1 MNVMPAKT
9 FFNPHS
15 SFVSLLSSI
24 FLIALL
30 SASFSLFAA
39 PRPVPAAPAVAA
51 SGYILQDF
59 HTGKIIASSK
69 ADEKLEPA
77 SLTKLMSAYIVFT
90 ELEKNNIA
98 LSDEVLI
105 SETAWRTGG
114 SRMFVEAGSKV
125 SVENLIKGMIIQ
137 SGNDATV
144 ALAEYVAGTEG
155 AFAELMNHEA
165 KLLGMTGSNFQ
176 NASGLPGKEH
186 YTTAT
191 DLAILTRALIANFPN
206 YYPWYS
212 QKEFTYN
219 DITQPNR
226 NKLLWRD
233 DSVDG
238 VKTGHT
244 NSAGYCLVTSALRDG
259 MRLISVVLGTKS
271 PDARARESQK
281 LLNYGYRFFETRRL
295 YAAGENISTSK
306 LWKGNRDEI
315 NLGVLEDIYVT
326 IPRGQD
332 DDLSATIQLQEQ
344 IIAPVKKN
352 TQLGT
357 ATVAFGDEVL
367 VEQAVIALDEYSE
380 GGLIQRLKDTVLLFF
395 E

>member
-1 MNVMPAKT
+1 MLTKT
-9 FFNPHS
+9 FFNS
-15 SFVSLLSSI
+15 SFPEVYRIYLIGLLSS
-24 FLIALL
+24 ALL
-30 SASFSLFAA
+30 LTISLATQAA
-39 PRPVPAAPAVAA
+39 PRPIPAPPAVAA

-69 ADEKLEPA
+69 ATERLEPA
-77 SLTKLMSAYIVFT
+77 SLTKLMTAYIVFA
-90 ELEKNNIA
+90 ELKKDNVA
-98 LSDEVLI
+98 LTDEVLI

-114 SRMFVEAGSKV
+114 SRMFVEVNSKV
-125 SVENLIKGMIIQ
+125 SVENLLQGMIVQ

-144 ALAEYVAGTEG
+144 ALAEHIAGTEG

-191 DLAILTRALIANFPN
+191 DLAILTRALIANFPA
-206 YYPWYS
+206 YYLWYS

-233 DSVDG
+233 DTVDG
-238 VKTGHT
+238 VKTGYT
-244 NSAGYCLVTSALRDG
+244 NSAGYCLVTSALRDD
-259 MRLISVVLGTKS
+259 MRLISVVLGAKS
-271 PDARARESQK
+271 PNARSRESQK
-281 LLNYGYRFFETRRL
+281 LLNYGYRFYQTRRL
-295 YAAGENISTSK
+295 YTADETLSTSK
-306 LWKGNRDEI
+306 LWKGNRSEI
-315 NLGVLEDIYVT
+315 NLGISQDIYIT

-332 DDLSATIQLQEQ
+332 DALSTTIQVQEQ
-344 IIAPVKKN
+344 IIAPIGQGV
-352 TQLGT
+352 TLGT
-357 ATVAFGDEVL
+357 AIITFGDEIL
-367 VEQAVIALDEYSE
+367 AEQPLIALDDYTE
-380 GGLIQRLKDTVLLFF
+380 GGLMQRLKDTVLLFF

>member
-1 MNVMPAKT
+1 MPAKT
-9 FFNPHS
+9 FMKRS
-15 SFVSLLSSI
+15 TSLVSLLSSI
-24 FLIALL
+24 LLIALF
-30 SASFSLFAA
+30 STSFSLIAA

-69 ADEKLEPA
+69 ADERLEPA

-90 ELEKNNIA
+90 ELEKNNIGLA
-98 LSDEVLI
+98 DEVLI

-191 DLAILTRALIANFPN
+191 DLAILTRALIANFPI

-233 DSVDG
+233 DTVDG

-315 NLGVLEDIYVT
+315 NLGVSEDIYVT

-344 IIAPVKKN
+344 IIAPVEKN

-357 ATVAFGDEVL
+357 ATVTFGEEVL
-367 VEQAVIALDEYSE
+367 AEQAVIALDEYSE

>member
-1 MNVMPAKT
+1 MLLATTLKT
-9 FFNPHS
+9 RYLPLT
-15 SFVSLLSSI
+15 LLT
-24 FLIALL
+24 FALL
-30 SASFSLFAA
+30 LLAIRLANA
-39 PRPVPAAPAVAA
+39 EPRPVPAAPSVAA

-59 HTGKIIASSK
+59 HTGKVIASSK
-69 ADEKLEPA
+69 ADEPLDPA

-90 ELEKNNIA
+90 ELKKGNITLA
-98 LSDEVLI
+98 DQVLI

-114 SRMFVEAGSKV
+114 SRMFVEADSRV
-125 SVENLIKGMIIQ
+125 SVEDLLKGMIIQ

-165 KLLGMTGSNFQ
+165 KLLGMTGSHFI
-176 NASGLPGKEH
+176 NASGLPGKDH

-191 DLAILTRALIANFPN
+191 DLAILTRALIANFPS
-206 YYPWYS
+206 YYSWYS
-212 QKEFTYN
+212 EKEFTYN
-219 DITQPNR
+219 DITQQNR

-233 DSVDG
+233 ETVDG

-244 NSAGYCLVTSALRDG
+244 NSAGYCLVTSANRDG

-295 YAAGENISTSK
+295 YAANEPLSK
-306 LWKGNRDEI
+306 ARLWKGERDEI
-315 NLGVLEDIYVT
+315 ALGVEEDIYVT

-332 DDLSATIQLQEQ
+332 DSLSAKLHLQET
-344 IIAPVKKN
+344 IVAPIAKGEN
-352 TQLGT
+352 LGS

-367 VEQAVIALDEYSE
+367 VEKPLVALDSYVE
-380 GGLIQRLKDTVLLFF
+380 GGIIQRLSDSVLMYF

>member
-1 MNVMPAKT
+1 M
-9 FFNPHS
+9 S
-15 SFVSLLSSI
+15 
-24 FLIALL
+24 LL
-30 SASFSLFAA
+30 SASLLLAVALSTSAA
-39 PRPVPAAPAVAA
+39 PRPVPAPPAVAA

-59 HTGKIIASSK
+59 HTGKVIASNN
-69 ADEKLEPA
+69 ADERLEPA
-77 SLTKLMSAYIVFT
+77 SLTKLMAAYIVFA
-90 ELEKNNIA
+90 ELKKGNIA
-98 LSDEVLI
+98 LTDEVLI

-114 SRMFVEAGSKV
+114 SRMFVEADSKV
-125 SVENLIKGMIIQ
+125 MVEDLLKGMIIQ

-144 ALAEYVAGTEG
+144 ALAEHVAGTEG

-191 DLAILTRALIANFPN
+191 DLAILTRALIANFPL

-233 DSVDG
+233 DTVDG

-244 NSAGYCLVTSALRDG
+244 NSAGYCLVTSALRDD
-259 MRLISVVLGTKS
+259 MRLISVMLGTKS
-271 PDARARESQK
+271 PNARARESQK
-281 LLNYGYRFFETRRL
+281 LLNYGYRFYETRQL
-295 YAAGENISTSK
+295 YTAGETLSK
-306 LWKGNRDEI
+306 SRLWKGEHDAIEV
-315 NLGVLEDIYVT
+315 GVNENIYVT

-332 DDLSATIQLQEQ
+332 ESLTASIQIKEQ
-344 IIAPVKKN
+344 IIAPVNKG
-352 TQLGT
+352 TALGT
-357 ATVAFGDEVL
+357 ATVTFGDEIIA
-367 VEQAVIALDEYSE
+367 EQTVVALDDYAE
-380 GGLIQRLKDTVLLFF
+380 GGIVRSLKDTVLLFF

>member
-1 MNVMPAKT
+1 MPAKT
-9 FFNPHS
+9 FLKRHTS
-15 SFVSLLSSI
+15 VVSLLSSI
-24 FLIALL
+24 LLIALL
-30 SASFSLFAA
+30 SVSFSLLAA
-39 PRPVPAAPAVAA
+39 PRPIPAAPAVAA

-69 ADEKLEPA
+69 ADERLEPA

-90 ELEKNNIA
+90 ELEKNNIGLA
-98 LSDEVLI
+98 DEVLI

-144 ALAEYVAGTEG
+144 ALAEYIAGTEG

-191 DLAILTRALIANFPN
+191 DLAILTRALIANFPA

-233 DSVDG
+233 DTVDG

-244 NSAGYCLVTSALRDG
+244 SSAGYCLVTSALRDG

-295 YAAGENISTSK
+295 YAAGESLSTSK
-306 LWKGNRDEI
+306 LWKGNRDQI
-315 NLGVLEDIYVT
+315 SVGVNEDIYVT

-332 DDLSATIQLQEQ
+332 DALSATIQIQEQ
-344 IIAPVKKN
+344 IIAPIEKN
-352 TQLGT
+352 SKLGT
-357 ATVAFGDEVL
+357 ATVTFGEEVL

>member
-1 MNVMPAKT
+1 MPAKT
-9 FFNPHS
+9 FFNSHS
-15 SFVSLLSSI
+15 TFVSLLSSI

-59 HTGKIIASSK
+59 HTGKMIASSK

-90 ELEKNNIA
+90 ELAKNSIA
-98 LSDEVLI
+98 LTDEVLI

-114 SRMFVEAGSKV
+114 SRMFVEAGTKV
-125 SVENLIKGMIIQ
+125 SVEDLIKGMIIQ

-144 ALAEYVAGTEG
+144 ALAEYIAGTEG

-191 DLAILTRALIANFPN
+191 DLAILTRALIANFPS
-206 YYPWYS
+206 YYHWYS

-244 NSAGYCLVTSALRDG
+244 NSAGYCLVTSASRDG

-271 PDARARESQK
+271 PNARAKESQK

-344 IIAPVKKN
+344 IIAPVKQN

-357 ATVAFGDEVL
+357 ATIAFGDEIL
-367 VEQAVIALDEYSE
+367 VEQAVVALDEYSE

>member
-1 MNVMPAKT
+1 MHAT
-9 FFNPHS
+9 TLFTHRTALS
-15 SFVSLLSSI
+15 WLLSG
-24 FLIALL
+24 ALL
-30 SASFSLFAA
+30 LSLALSIQAA
-39 PRPVPAAPAVAA
+39 PRPVPAPPAVAA

-59 HTGKIIASSK
+59 HTGKIIASSN
-69 ADEKLEPA
+69 ADERLEPA
-77 SLTKLMSAYIVFT
+77 SLTKLMSAYIVFA

-98 LSDEVLI
+98 LADEVLI

-114 SRMFVEAGSKV
+114 SRMFVEADSRV
-125 SVENLIKGMIIQ
+125 SVENLLKGMIIQ

-165 KLLGMTGSNFQ
+165 KILGMTGSNFQ
-176 NASGLPGKEH
+176 NSSGLPGKEH

-191 DLAILTRALIANFPN
+191 DLAILTRALISNFPG
-206 YYPWYS
+206 YYPLYS

-233 DSVDG
+233 DTIDG

-244 NSAGYCLVTSALRDG
+244 NSAGYCLVTSALRDD

-271 PDARARESQK
+271 PNARSKESQK
-281 LLNYGYRFFETRRL
+281 LLNYGYRFYETRRL
-295 YAAGENISTSK
+295 YAAGESISTSK
-306 LWKGNRDEI
+306 LWKGERDQI
-315 NLGVLEDIYVT
+315 DMGVNQDIYVT
-326 IPRGQD
+326 IPRGQED
-332 DDLSATIQLQEQ
+332 ALSTTITIQEQ
-344 IIAPVKKN
+344 IIAPIEKN
-352 TQLGT
+352 SSLGI
-357 ATVAFGDEVL
+357 ATVTFGDEVL
-367 VEQAVIALDEYSE
+367 VEQDILALDDYAE
-380 GGLIQRLKDTVLLFF
+380 GGLIQRLKDSALLFF

>member
-1 MNVMPAKT
+1 MPAKT
-9 FFNPHS
+9 FLNHHTS
-15 SFVSLLSSI
+15 VVSLLSSI
-24 FLIALL
+24 LLIALL
-30 SASFSLFAA
+30 SVSFSLLAA
-39 PRPVPAAPAVAA
+39 PRPIPAAPAVAA

-69 ADEKLEPA
+69 ADERLEPA

-90 ELEKNNIA
+90 ELEKNNIGLA
-98 LSDEVLI
+98 DEVLI

-165 KLLGMTGSNFQ
+165 KLLGMTSSNFQ

-191 DLAILTRALIANFPN
+191 DLAILTRALIANFPA

-233 DSVDG
+233 DTVDG

-244 NSAGYCLVTSALRDG
+244 SSAGYCLVTSALRDG

-295 YAAGENISTSK
+295 YVAGESLSTSK
-306 LWKGNRDEI
+306 LWKGNRDQI
-315 NLGVLEDIYVT
+315 SVGVNEDIYVT

-332 DDLSATIQLQEQ
+332 DALSATIQIQEQ
-344 IIAPVKKN
+344 IIAPIEKN
-352 TQLGT
+352 SKLGI
-357 ATVAFGDEVL
+357 ATVTFGEEVL

>member
-1 MNVMPAKT
+1 M
-9 FFNPHS
+9 
-15 SFVSLLSSI
+15 LLKNDYKFASI
-24 FLIALL
+24 TRF
-30 SASFSLFAA
+30 LFAA
-39 PRPVPAAPAVAA
+39 SLAFLVSSTSIAEPRPVPAAPSVAA
-51 SGYILQDF
+51 SGYILLDF
-59 HTGKIIASSK
+59 HTGKVIANSK
-69 ADEKLEPA
+69 ADERLEPA
-77 SLTKLMSAYIVFT
+77 SLTKLMSAYIVFQ
-90 ELEKNNIA
+90 ELKKGNIS

-114 SRMFVEAGSKV
+114 SRMFVEAGSRV
-125 SVENLIKGMIIQ
+125 TVENLLKGMIIQ

-144 ALAEYVAGTEG
+144 ALAEHVAGTEG

-165 KLLGMTGSNFQ
+165 KLLGMAGSNFV

-191 DLAILTRALIANFPN
+191 DLAVLTRALINNFPD
-206 YYPWYS
+206 YYGWYS

-219 DITQPNR
+219 EITQRNR

-233 DSVDG
+233 ETVDG

-244 NSAGYCLVTSALRDG
+244 NSAGYCLVTSADRDG

-281 LLNYGYRFFETRRL
+281 LLNYGYRFYETRKL
-295 YAAGENISTSK
+295 YSADESLSK
-306 LWKGNRDEI
+306 NRLWKGTRKEI
-315 NLGVLEDIYVT
+315 ELGVSEDIYVT

-332 DDLSATIQLQEQ
+332 DALSAELQLQET
-344 IIAPVKKN
+344 IIAPVAKGES
-352 TQLGT
+352 LGT
-357 ATVAFGDEVL
+357 AIVSFGEELL
-367 VEQAVIALDEYSE
+367 VEKPLVALDDYAE
-380 GGLIQRLKDTVLLFF
+380 GGFMQRLSDSVLMYF

>member
-1 MNVMPAKT
+1 MLTKT
-9 FFNPHS
+9 FFNPPTPGVHRTCL
-15 SFVSLLSSI
+15 VWLLSS
-24 FLIALL
+24 ALL
-30 SASFSLFAA
+30 LGISLTTQAA
-39 PRPVPAAPAVAA
+39 PRPIPAPPAVAA

-69 ADEKLEPA
+69 ATERLEPA
-77 SLTKLMSAYIVFT
+77 SLTKLMTAYIVFV

-98 LSDEVLI
+98 LADEVLI

-114 SRMFVEAGSKV
+114 SRMFVEVNSRV
-125 SVENLIKGMIIQ
+125 SVENLLKGMIVQ

-144 ALAEYVAGTEG
+144 ALAEHIAGTEG

-186 YTTAT
+186 YTTAA
-191 DLAILTRALIANFPN
+191 DLAILTRALIANFPA
-206 YYPWYS
+206 YYLWYS

-233 DSVDG
+233 DTVDG
-238 VKTGHT
+238 VKTGYT
-244 NSAGYCLVTSALRDG
+244 NSAGYCLVTSALRDD
-259 MRLISVVLGTKS
+259 MRLISVVLGAKS
-271 PDARARESQK
+271 PNARSRESQK
-281 LLNYGYRFFETRRL
+281 LLNYGYRFYQTRRL
-295 YAAGENISTSK
+295 YTADETLSTSK
-306 LWKGNRDEI
+306 LWKGNRSEI
-315 NLGVLEDIYVT
+315 NLGISQDIYIT

-332 DDLSATIQLQEQ
+332 DILSATIQVQEQ
-344 IIAPVKKN
+344 IIAPIGKGAP
-352 TQLGT
+352 LGT
-357 ATVAFGDEVL
+357 AIVTFDDEIL
-367 VEQAVIALDEYSE
+367 AEQTLIALDDYTE

>member
-1 MNVMPAKT
+1 ML
-9 FFNPHS
+9 FHHRS
-15 SFVSLLSSI
+15 SLIWLLSVVT
-24 FLIALL
+24 L
-30 SASFSLFAA
+30 SALALSVGAA
-39 PRPVPAAPAVAA
+39 PRPVPAPPAVAA

-69 ADEKLEPA
+69 ADERLQPA

-90 ELEKNNIA
+90 ELKKGSIA
-98 LSDEVLI
+98 LTDEVLI

-114 SRMFVEAGSKV
+114 SRMFVEAGSRV
-125 SVENLIKGMIIQ
+125 TVEDLLKGMIVQ

-144 ALAEYVAGTEG
+144 ALAEHVAGTEG

-165 KLLGMTGSNFQ
+165 KLLGMTSSNFQ

-186 YTTAT
+186 YTTAR
-191 DLAILTRALIANFPN
+191 DLATLTRALIANFPD

-219 DITQPNR
+219 NITQPNR
-226 NKLLWRD
+226 NSLLWRD
-233 DSVDG
+233 PTVDG

-259 MRLISVVLGTKS
+259 MRLISVVLGAKS

-281 LLNYGYRFFETRRL
+281 LLNYGYRFYETRRL
-295 YAAGENISTSK
+295 YAAGEALSKNK
-306 LWKGNRDEI
+306 LWKGESSEI
-315 NLGVLEDIYVT
+315 ESGVNEDIYIT

-332 DDLSATIQLQEQ
+332 EALSATIQVQDQ
-344 IIAPVKKN
+344 IIAPVDKG
-352 TQLGT
+352 TSLGNV
-357 ATVAFGDEVL
+357 TVAFGDETL
-367 VEQAVIALDEYSE
+367 VEQTLVALDDYAE
-380 GGLIQRLKDTVLLFF
+380 GGIIQRLKDTALLFF